1 MTKYPRG
8 SEWRKWDLHIHS
20 DASDGASTPE
30 EVIAEAKRKGLSV
43 IALTDHHTVDN
54 IDKIKEIAALP
65 ENSGISV
72 ISGIEFRSEYG
83 AKSVHFIGLFP
94 DFHNGT
100 KLDGDALRDLILS
113 PLGISKTT
121 IITKGREENSSLNDT
136 DAFRA
141 GMFKVQVDLKEA
153 AKLIH
158 KYGGLVSIHNGSKA
172 NGLDAEV
179 RHQGSGAHNTN
190 ELFDSL
196 GTLKEELLN
205 KYIDICEIRKA
216 GDSENFYLDRFGRP
230 SIIASDAHET
240 NDIGNKFTWIKAD
253 PTFDG
258 LRQIIFEP
266 EDRVCIQE
274 ACPESKSIYNLID
287 TITLSETGF
296 WSQTIPLNENLS
308 VIIGGRSTG
317 KSTLLESIAEKISP
331 NSEKSL
337 YNSEDQTNRKS
348 FINEHIN
355 SISVNWKDK
364 TDNTNRL
371 VDYFQQS
378 RMYEIAKDQHKVD
391 ELVENIIKEDST
403 NACLLSTL
411 ENEISI
417 NQDAIISQC
426 TNLASLYKDYLE
438 CCSNIKLSGNISGI
452 KQEIERL
459 QKDADLLKKDF
470 GMSDDEYAEFEK
482 QQDELSKQKTRL
494 ETIQK
499 DKSAVDNLKNKS
511 ILNPA
516 FRYELNNLSEER
528 RSAFE
533 QSYDSFVADVVK
545 NWNSYIDDESQK
557 IQKESVACNEAIQ
570 SIEKTPMYTK
580 GIQCIAVNKQY
591 ADYQERINTEKDKL
605 QQVSLLI
612 QKRDILSKQI
622 DDIKQ
627 DILKLHLEFH
637 DKTTF
642 VAERVRLIVGDLAIT
657 ANSQLLYT
665 ELRNFLEPKLRKQS
679 EEQRQLI
686 SSLSDDYETDLKK
699 KLLCFINGLLDGSVA
714 CIAGNDPKDVLS
726 DYLSKN
732 WYSITYD
739 LVYQKDSFRSMSPG
753 KQAFVILK
761 LLLEFSKRKCPIL
774 IDQPEDSLDNRAIY
788 TELVSYLRKK
798 KKERQIILV
807 SHNPNVVVG
816 ADAEQVIVA
825 NQHGTNSPNSSE
837 IKFQYYSGALED
849 SHARDSSIPTILESQ
864 GIREHVCDILEGGQE
879 AFNRREKKYG
889 FHD

>member
-20 DASDGASTPE
+20 DASDGASAPE
-30 EVIAEAKRKGLSV
+30 EIITEAKRKGLSV
-43 IALTDHHTVDN
+43 IALTDHHTADN

-65 ENSGISV
+65 ENSEITV

-100 KLDGDALRDLILS
+100 KLDSNALRDLILS

-121 IITKGREENSSLNDT
+121 IIAKGREENSSLNDIA
-136 DAFRA
+136 AFRA

-158 KYGGLVSIHNGSKA
+158 EYGGLVSIHNGSKA
-172 NGLDAEV
+172 NGLDSEV
-179 RHQGSGAHNTN
+179 KHQGSGTHNTN
-190 ELFDSL
+190 ELFESL
-196 GTLKEELLN
+196 GTLKEELLS

-216 GDSENFYLDRFGRP
+216 GDSEKFYLDQFKRP

-240 NDIGNKFTWIKAD
+240 NDVGNKFTWIKAD
-253 PTFDG
+253 PTFAG
-258 LRQIIFEP
+258 LKQILFEP

-274 ACPESKSIYNLID
+274 ACPETKSIYNLID

-296 WSQTIPLNENLS
+296 WTQTIPFNENLS

-317 KSTLLESIAEKISP
+317 KSTLLESIAKKISP
-331 NSEKSL
+331 NSEKSS
-337 YNSEDQTNRKS
+337 YDSEDQTNRKS

-364 TDNTNRL
+364 TDNTDRW

-403 NACLLSTL
+403 NASLLSTL

-417 NQDAIISQC
+417 NQDAIIGQC
-426 TNLASLYKDYLE
+426 TNLVSLYKSYLE
-438 CCSNIKLSGNISGI
+438 CCNNIKTSGNISGI
-452 KQEIERL
+452 KQEIEQL
-459 QKDADLLKKDF
+459 QKAADLLKKDS
-470 GMSDDEYAEFEK
+470 GMSDDEYTEFEK
-482 QQDELSKQKTRL
+482 QQDELSKQKATH

-528 RSAFE
+528 RSTFE

-545 NWNSYIDDESQK
+545 NWNKYIDDESQK
-557 IQKESVACNEAIQ
+557 IQKESAACIATIQ
-570 SIEKTPMYTK
+570 SIEKTPIYIK
-580 GIQCIAVNKQY
+580 GIQYIAANKQY
-591 ADYQERINTEKDKL
+591 ADYQERINKEKEKL
-605 QQVSLLI
+605 QQASLLI
-612 QKRDILSKQI
+612 QKRDIISKQI
-622 DDIKQ
+622 DDIKK
-627 DILKLHLEFH
+627 DILKRHLEFH
-637 DKTTF
+637 DKTAS
-642 VAERVRLIVGDLAIT
+642 VAEQVRLIVGDLAIT
-657 ANSQLLYT
+657 AKSQLLRT
-665 ELRNFLEPKLRKQS
+665 KLRDFLEPKLRKQS
-679 EEQRQLI
+679 EEQKQFI
-686 SSLSDDYETDLKK
+686 SSLSDDYETDLEK
-699 KLLCFINGLLDGSVA
+699 KLLYFINGLLDGSIA
-714 CIAGNDPKDVLS
+714 CIAGNDPNNILS

-739 LVYQKDSFRSMSPG
+739 LVYQEDSFRSMSPG

-761 LLLEFSKRKCPIL
+761 LLLEFSKKKCPIL

-825 NQHGTNSPNSSE
+825 NQHGTDSHNSNG

-849 SHARDSSIPTILESQ
+849 SHTKDSSIPSILESQ

-889 FHD
+889 FHN